1 MQLLGMVLQELA
13 VVLAIVTTLAFCW
26 RCIRGFESTD
36 TQVNLER
43 IALALEKIAK
53 ARVEG

>member
-1 MQLLGMVLQELA
+1 VQLFGAIIQELA

-53 ARVEG
+53 NRVDA